1 MIKNKYKAKKA
12 VIDGI
17 VFDSRKE
24 AKRYTELKK
33 LEEMG
38 SIRNL
43 SLQVQFELIP
53 SFEIVIDG
61 KKRKRRPIT
70 YVADFV
76 YYRDDEKVIE
86 DVKGLRTPVYKIKKK
101 LFEYRYHETIREVQ
115 KWLDQL
121 KYGTTLERL

>member
-12 VIDGI
+12 VVDGI

-38 SIRNL
+38 SIRDL

-61 KKRKRRPIT
+61 RIGKEDQSHTWLTLSITKMMKRS
-70 YVADFV
+70 
-76 YYRDDEKVIE
+76 
-86 DVKGLRTPVYKIKKK
+86 
-101 LFEYRYHETIREVQ
+101 
-115 KWLDQL
+115 
-121 KYGTTLERL
+121 